1 MSDSAQMLPLGDRA
15 GAGSEGSG
23 GEKHPYTMKISRLT
37 IDKLGIKLYDR
48 VSAVLAELISNA
60 YDADAEKVDISLPWG
75 VFLYDPKLPTASSQ
89 LEIVI
94 KDDGHGMTRAE
105 MNAHYL
111 TVGADR
117 RTRPGGGDVSRERKR
132 PVMGRKGI
140 GKLAPFG
147 ICKTVEI
154 ISAGGPQTEHGYAI
168 SHIILHLP
176 DMLTDTDRDYNP
188 APGQLDGTWSRD
200 RGTTVKLRDFSRKRV
215 PAKEDL
221 DRQLSARFGLER
233 KDWKVEVTNSA
244 NRHESFV
251 LGHLKVDLM
260 TNTRIDLENRP
271 VPYNGGFLAVKG
283 YVAYSAKPYKD
294 EYMAGVRI
302 YSRGKFV
309 AQTREFGIGAGFTG
323 EFKLRSYIV
332 GELHAEWLDKDE
344 DLIRSDRQDIIWSSD
359 LGEALSAWGKKLVK
373 ELAKR
378 SDEVARQ
385 EKTRVFMKKSGLP
398 EKLMKSAPGDPVYRE
413 AVTEAAELLVKDVD
427 PDSLDNPE
435 QVARI
440 ANLAESLAPHR
451 SLLEALREVSKT
463 TETTVDAVMDL
474 FKKARIAEMYS
485 LGQVAAER
493 LEVVAKLESLID
505 DRQTLERPLQE
516 LIEQAPWILA
526 PEWTPLGMNE
536 SLKRVRASFE
546 SWYHKNTGIRL
557 ITTAIDTKAKEPD
570 FVLLHDSGI
579 LWIVEI
585 KRMDHHL
592 KDDEYLN
599 ALGYLEALTK
609 FLDSNPELGNQ
620 FPIRRLTFVVDHAD
634 KLNFGNQSSLNSDPR
649 ISRRTWHELLDATK
663 RSHKDFLARVD
674 STRYEWDAAALAPAP
689 ASQVGAQRRSPEEE
703 GRLI

>member
-1 MSDSAQMLPLGDRA
+1 MSDLGQLPLDENGPSRESA
-15 GAGSEGSG
+15 TGS
-23 GEKHPYTMKISRLT
+23 KHPYTMTISRLT

-60 YDADAEKVDISLPWG
+60 YDADAEEVTISLPWG
-75 VFLYDPKLPTASSQ
+75 TFLFDSKLPTASSM

-94 KDDGHGMTRAE
+94 KDDGHGMTRSE
-105 MNAHYL
+105 MNQHYL

-117 RTRPGGGDVSRERKR
+117 RTRVGGGDVSRDKLR

-154 ISAGGPQTEHGYAI
+154 ISSGGEPTELGYVT

-176 DMLTDTDRDYNP
+176 DMLADTDLEYHP
-188 APGQLDGTWSRD
+188 TPGELDGTWSED
-200 RGTTVKLRDFSRKRV
+200 HGTTVKLRDFSRKRV

-221 DRQLSARFGLER
+221 DRQLAARFGLER
-233 KDWKVEVTNSA
+233 SDWRVEVTNSLDPQ
-244 NRHESFV
+244 ESFV
-251 LGHLKVDLM
+251 LGRLMVDLM
-260 TNTRIDLENRP
+260 PNTRIDLDGRP
-271 VPYNGGFLAVKG
+271 VPFNDSFLPVTG
-283 YVAYSAKPYKD
+283 YVAYTAKPYKD

-309 AQTREFGIGAGFTG
+309 AKTREFGIGAGFTG

-332 GELHAEWLDKDE
+332 GELHAEWLDDEE
-344 DLIRSDRQDIIWSSD
+344 DLVRSDRQDIIWSSD

-373 ELAKR
+373 ELARR

-385 EKTRVFMKKSGLP
+385 EKTKLFMQRSDLP
-398 EKLMKSAPGDPVYRE
+398 AKLMEVAPGDPVYRE

-435 QVARI
+435 QVERI
-440 ANLAESLAPHR
+440 ANLAVSLAPHR
-451 SLLEALREVSKT
+451 SLLEALREVAKT

-493 LEVVAKLESLID
+493 LEVVSKLESLVD
-505 DRQTLERPLQE
+505 DRATLERPLQE
-516 LIEQAPWILA
+516 LIEQAPWLLA

-546 SWYHKNTGIRL
+546 SWYHKNTGLRVV
-557 ITTAIDTKAKEPD
+557 TTAIDNKAKEPD
-570 FVLLHDSGI
+570 FVLLNDSGI

-585 KRMDHHL
+585 KRMGHHL
-592 KDDEYLN
+592 TDKEFLN
-599 ALGYLEALTK
+599 ALGYLESLTK
-609 FLDSNPELGNQ
+609 YLDSNPELGSQ
-620 FPIRRLTFVVDHAD
+620 FPVKRLTFVVDHVD
-634 KLNFGNQSSLNSDPR
+634 GLNAGNASALKHDSR
-649 ISRRTWHELLDATK
+649 IGRRTWQELLDATK
-663 RSHKDFLARVD
+663 RSHKDFLARVE
-674 STRYEWDAAALAPAP
+674 STRHEWDAAADAPTSTP
-689 ASQVGAQRRSPEEE
+689 YIGEQRRSAEEE

>member
-1 MSDSAQMLPLGDRA
+1 MSDAPQLPLEEEVGSQ
-15 GAGSEGSG
+15 GAATAEQ
-23 GEKHPYTMKISRLT
+23 HPYTMKISRLT

-60 YDADAEKVDISLPWG
+60 YDADAEDVQISLPWG

-94 KDDGHGMTRAE
+94 KDDGHGMTRSE
-105 MNAHYL
+105 MNEHYL

-117 RTRPGGGDVSRERKR
+117 RTRPDGGDRSREKLR

-154 ISAGGPQTEHGYAI
+154 ISSGGDETDQGYAT

-176 DMLTDTDRDYNP
+176 DMLTDTDREYHP
-188 APGQLDGTWSRD
+188 TPGALDGTWSESH
-200 RGTTVKLRDFSRKRV
+200 GTTVKLRDFSRKRV

-221 DRQLSARFGLER
+221 DRQLAARFGLER
-233 KDWKVEVTNSA
+233 HDWKVCVTDSTNP
-244 NRHESFV
+244 RDSFV
-251 LGHLKVDLM
+251 LGRLMVDLM
-260 TNTRIDLENRP
+260 PNTRIDLDGRP
-271 VPYNGGFLAVKG
+271 VPFNDTFLPVKG
-283 YVAYSAKPYKD
+283 YVAYTLKPYKD

-309 AQTREFGIGAGFTG
+309 AKTREFGIGAGFTG

-332 GELHAEWLDKDE
+332 GELHAEWLDDDE

-359 LGEALSAWGKKLVK
+359 LGEALSAWGKQLVK

-378 SDEVARQ
+378 SDEAARQ
-385 EKTRVFMKKSGLP
+385 EKTKLFMEKSDLP
-398 EKLMKSAPGDPVYRE
+398 AKLMSTAPGDPIYRE

-427 PDSLDNPE
+427 PDSLNNPE
-435 QVARI
+435 QVERI
-440 ANLAESLAPHR
+440 ANLAVSLAPHR
-451 SLLEALREVSKT
+451 SLLEALREVAKS
-463 TETTVDAVMDL
+463 TETTVDAVMEL

-493 LEVVAKLESLID
+493 LEVVAKLESLVD
-505 DRQTLERPLQE
+505 DRATLERPLQE

-536 SLKRVRASFE
+536 SLKRVRSSFE
-546 SWYHKNTGIRL
+546 SWYRKNTGIRL
-557 ITTAIDTKAKEPD
+557 VTTAIETKAKEPD

-585 KRMDHHL
+585 KRMGYHL
-592 KDDEYLN
+592 TDAEFLN
-599 ALGYLEALTK
+599 ALGYLVSLSN
-609 FLDSNPELGNQ
+609 FLDSNPELGDQ
-620 FPIRRLTFVVDHAD
+620 FPIRRLTFVVDHVD
-634 KLNFGNQSSLNSDPR
+634 RLNYASASSLQSDPR
-649 ISRRTWHELLDATK
+649 ITHRTWHELLDSTK
-663 RSHKDFLARVD
+663 RSHKDFLARVE
-674 STRYEWDAAALAPAP
+674 STRHEWDAAVEAPTP
-689 ASQVGAQRRSPEEE
+689 LVGGQRRSPEDD